1 MFLSLSLSL
10 SLSVS
15 HILGSYCSSAGVT
28 HIMCTAVPSPR
39 PPCIH
44 LYRLTRT
51 PSSGLF
57 LSLARR
63 GLSEKNGGEGDINKG
78 GGGGRGKST
87 AHTSYRDRRNRG
99 GSWRRKNRTGE
110 RAIIRPPLGRSVCL
124 VGRWVGRWIGGGGH
138 YPSFIL
144 WLDPQRE
151 EREDELSRSDRQ

>member
-1 MFLSLSLSL
+1 
-10 SLSVS
+10 
-15 HILGSYCSSAGVT
+15 
-28 HIMCTAVPSPR
+28 MCAVVPSPR

-78 GGGGRGKST
+78 RGEGEERALHTHHTETGAT
-87 AHTSYRDRRNRG
+87 AAEAGAGKTER
-99 GSWRRKNRTGE
+99 E

-144 WLDPQRE
+144 WLDPQRRKE
-151 EREDELSRSDRQ
+151 KMSSRDRIDNDATMYYVRNM

>member
-1 MFLSLSLSL
+1 
-10 SLSVS
+10 
-15 HILGSYCSSAGVT
+15 
-28 HIMCTAVPSPR
+28 MCAVVPSPR

-78 GGGGRGKST
+78 GGGGKST
-87 AHTSYRDRRNRG
+87 AHTSYRDQRNRG

-110 RAIIRPPLGRSVCL
+110 SDHPSSPRSLGLFGWSLGGQVDRRRGPLSVIHPLARSA
-124 VGRWVGRWIGGGGH
+124 
-138 YPSFIL
+138 
-144 WLDPQRE
+144 E
-151 EREDELSRSDRQ
+151 EEGEDELGIGSTMVPLCILRGI